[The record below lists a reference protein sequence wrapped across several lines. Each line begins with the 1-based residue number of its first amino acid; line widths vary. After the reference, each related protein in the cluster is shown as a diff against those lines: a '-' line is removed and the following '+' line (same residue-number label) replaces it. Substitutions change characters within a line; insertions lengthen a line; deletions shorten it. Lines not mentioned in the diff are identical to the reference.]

1 MYRVELFEGH
11 YPGANVQGMPRS
23 QSGALPTVSKQVNN
37 SVAFLKVFN
46 CVLFVTLSV

>member
-1 MYRVELFEGH
+1 MSRVELFEGH

-23 QSGALPTVSKQVNN
+23 QSSALPTVSKQVNN

-46 CVLFVTLSV
+46 CCIVCYLSV